1 MSILRGTL
9 IGFFLGTL
17 PGVGATAAT
26 MIAYM
31 AERRQSRT
39 PERFGKGAIEGSRRR
54 KPPTMLPPPAPW
66 FRC

>member
-1 MSILRGTL
+1 VL
-9 IGFFLGTL
+9 LGTL

-39 PERFGKGAIEGSRRR
+39 PERFGKGARYKSD
-54 KPPTMLPPPAPW
+54 A
-66 FRC
+66 